1 MITPEQLENRRVRIL
16 PDSAHAGGAHC
27 GHCFGEG
34 RDAALYVLVNP
45 EGGGVEA
52 AKVVPA
58 RGVTEVHCG
67 HCFSTGREAAI
78 AAWEKGEDVKDA
90 LEGPRP
96 AHPIAPTPEPKVEA
110 HPPTPEPKP
119 EKPPKVPTHPS

>member
-1 MITPEQLENRRVRIL
+1 MITPAELENRRVRIL
-16 PDSAHAGGAHC
+16 PDAAHTGGAHC

-52 AKVVPA
+52 AKTVPA
-58 RGVTEVHCG
+58 RGITDVHCG

-78 AAWEKGEDVKDA
+78 AAWEKGEDVKDVMG
-90 LEGPRP
+90 GPRP
-96 AHPIAPTPEPKVEA
+96 AQPIAPTPEPKVEKA
-110 HPPTPEPKP
+110 
-119 EKPPKVPTHPS
+119 PKVPHTT